1 MKTVLILPTGK
12 VMVFTVR
19 ACAELYQQIHGGTL
33 VRTIPCEVNI
43 ERLKETV

>member
-1 MKTVLILPTGK
+1 MKSVLILPTGK

-19 ACAELYQQIHGGTL
+19 EVAELYQRNLGGTL
-33 VRTIPCEVNI
+33 VRTIPCEANI